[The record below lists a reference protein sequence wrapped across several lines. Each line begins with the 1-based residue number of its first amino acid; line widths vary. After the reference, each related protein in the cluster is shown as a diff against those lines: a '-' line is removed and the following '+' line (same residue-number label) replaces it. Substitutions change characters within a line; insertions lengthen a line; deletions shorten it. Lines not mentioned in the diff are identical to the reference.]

1 VHVKH
6 VLMRPRETVYAP
18 ELLRIQVRGVQW
30 GITVRRQYRL
40 GDLQAIKRSVRAQ
53 PLGMR

>member
-1 VHVKH
+1 MKH